1 MKILSTL
8 LRFVQLTSTK
18 NNIDESH
25 SLGHS
30 MEVLHNANHIF
41 MNNMFKY
48 PEIKD
53 QETIIYTSAIIHDMC
68 DKKYMNQTEGIK
80 QINDLLQYKMNY
92 HDIDIIKQIISTMSY
107 STVKKNGYPNL
118 GKYQMAYHIVR
129 EADLLTAYNFDRSV
143 IYHMHKTDGDFLKAY
158 ENALNLFENRVL
170 RHHKDELFI
179 TEYSKKKGL
188 ELHDKALF
196 QIQSWKKIIDSYD
209 CNYIL

>member
-1 MKILSTL
+1 
-8 LRFVQLTSTK
+8 
-18 NNIDESH
+18 
-25 SLGHS
+25 
-30 MEVLHNANHIF
+30 
-41 MNNMFKY
+41 
-48 PEIKD
+48 
-53 QETIIYTSAIIHDMC
+53 
-68 DKKYMNQTEGIK
+68 MNQTEGIK

>member
-129 EADLLTAYNFDRSV
+129 EADLLTAYDFDRSV